1 MTLMLIET
9 KNHSAKTSRPEF
21 IINPSNLVRWLVV
34 NFIFYNLKYGNE
46 GMDGT
51 FLVFSIQNYAW
62 VAKQNI
68 FLINYKNNFDLKE
81 INEYF
86 TWSFTGTIVR
96 LICPLLELLI
106 FKIIKRKINFFVL
119 KECTSS

>member
-1 MTLMLIET
+1 MLIET

-21 IINPSNLVRWLVV
+21 IINPSNLVRRLVV

-46 GMDGT
+46 GGMREWT
-51 FLVFSIQNYAW
+51 APFLVFSIQNYAW

-68 FLINYKNNFDLKE
+68 FLINYKTNFDLKE

-106 FKIIKRKINFFVL
+106 FKIIKRKINFL
-119 KECTSS
+119 C